1 MTPATPL
8 LIGVLPALA
17 QTASNAATAAAPAAA
32 GGGTTWLAAGF
43 ILLALGVAIAVLEMF
58 VPSGGVLSIAAVGAL
73 IGSIAC
79 FFAFD
84 TTAGFVAMAVYAAGA
99 PVAIVLGLKVWQHT
113 PLAKSM
119 VLGNAAAEEDE
130 VRGGSSEGAAQAAA
144 LVGQT
149 GVAIT
154 PLRPVGFVRLGRERI
169 EAQAETDMIDPG
181 TRVTIVECE
190 GARIVVRPVA
200 E

>member
-1 MTPATPL
+1 MNMASPL
-8 LIGVLPALA
+8 LIGAWPILA
-17 QTASNAATAAAPAAA
+17 QTAADAASAAAPAAA
-32 GGGTTWLAAGF
+32 GGGPTWLAAGF
-43 ILLALGVAIAVLEMF
+43 ILLAVGVAVAVLELF
-58 VPSGGVLSIAAVGAL
+58 VPSGGILSIAAVGAL

-84 TTAGFVAMAVYAAGA
+84 TMAGFVAMAAYAAGA
-99 PVAIVLGLKVWQHT
+99 PVAIVLGLKIWQHT

-119 VLGNAAAEEDE
+119 VLGSTEADEDE
-130 VRGGSSEGAAQAAA
+130 GAGKGPAVASA
-144 LVGQT
+144 LLGQV

-154 PLRPVGFVRLGRERI
+154 PLRPVGFVRLGHDRI

-181 TRVTIVECE
+181 TRVTIVECD
-190 GARIVVRPVA
+190 GPRIIVRPIA